1 MGVGYSPLFQRP
13 QYHLRHRR
21 TLIPTAHTLAVWI
34 REDLTTLA
42 GAAVANASGLEVLVW
57 HGVPSSANASPF
69 EVITGVAIA
78 TSHIDVQISATGL
91 ALFDP
96 ITYSLVGPDGNPLLT
111 RFTMRTIIP
120 SYE

>member
-1 MGVGYSPLFQRP
+1 VYRPLFARP
-13 QYHLRHRR
+13 QVYRQPRR
-21 TLIPTAHTLAVWI
+21 WIPTQHTLAVWI

-42 GAAVANASGLEVLVW
+42 GAAVANATGLNVLVW
-57 HGVPSSANASPF
+57 HGVPSNVNAAPF

-96 ITYSLVGPDGNPLLT
+96 ITYSLVGPNLDPLLT